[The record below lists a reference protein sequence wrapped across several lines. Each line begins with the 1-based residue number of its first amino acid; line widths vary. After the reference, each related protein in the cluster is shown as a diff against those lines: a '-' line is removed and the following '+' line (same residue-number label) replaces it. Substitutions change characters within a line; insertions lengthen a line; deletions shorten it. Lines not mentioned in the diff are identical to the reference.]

1 MGENNMPE
9 TSEQSAPLELLSDQ
23 IQEIF
28 SWHRSQ
34 AKCMAS
40 MILTMIRFLRKFN
53 RGEFAEIYVFFETEN
68 FLMCTEPCG
77 YS

>member
-23 IQEIF
+23 IQELF
-28 SWHRSQ
+28 SWHRSR

-40 MILTMIRFLRKFN
+40 MILAMIRFLRKFN
-53 RGEFAEIYVFFETEN
+53 G
-68 FLMCTEPCG
+68 G
-77 YS
+77 